1 MNPAPILRLE
11 NVVKNFGGLTAVD
24 SLDMQVSLGQIC
36 GLIGPNG
43 AGKTTV
49 FNLITGVYCCEK
61 GTIYLNNREI
71 SSFKPHRIT
80 RLGVARTFQTIR
92 LFPNLTTWE
101 HLLIAQ
107 NFLTRSGNGKRL
119 LPDRQREKELKAEAQ
134 EILTLLDLW
143 QDRQRKAVTLPY
155 GSQRKVEI
163 ARALA
168 TRPRLLLLD
177 EPAAGMN
184 RRETE
189 DLLYIISKIHA
200 QKQGMAILVI
210 DHDMDFVMKICDYI
224 FVLNFGI
231 KITEGTPDAI
241 QNDEKVKEAYLG
253 KEE

>member
-1 MNPAPILRLE
+1 LNPAPILRLE

-107 NFLTRSGNGKRL
+107 NFLTRSGHGKRL
-119 LPDRQREKELKAEAQ
+119 LPDRQRE
-134 EILTLLDLW
+134 
-143 QDRQRKAVTLPY
+143 R
-155 GSQRKVEI
+155 S
-163 ARALA
+163 
-168 TRPRLLLLD
+168 
-177 EPAAGMN
+177 
-184 RRETE
+184 
-189 DLLYIISKIHA
+189 
-200 QKQGMAILVI
+200 
-210 DHDMDFVMKICDYI
+210 
-224 FVLNFGI
+224 
-231 KITEGTPDAI
+231 
-241 QNDEKVKEAYLG
+241 
-253 KEE
+253 